1 MSLAF
6 RVRTSI
12 EGALGRL
19 AKAGALG
26 DSGPAVVEE
35 VRSWTV
41 ERPKRAEH
49 GDYATNVAMV
59 LTKKVGMPPRA
70 IADKLKEALA
80 DDSIVKTVEI
90 AGPGFVNLRL
100 HPRAVH
106 EELAVILAAGPSYGR
121 KPAKTGERVNVEFVS
136 ANPTGPITVAAAR
149 NGIFGDAVASLLELM
164 GNLVTREYY
173 INDFGNQIKSF
184 AESVRLAREN
194 EPRGEGHYQGAY
206 IDEIARYLAARTPD
220 PFVTNDLELARTC
233 ITTMIH
239 GIPGSKMLPG
249 MRKTLH
255 DLGIDFDVWFSEE
268 SLHRWGNV
276 DVAIEKLARGGFL
289 VEKDGAVFFI
299 AGGVAAAKEREEA
312 AKAKADES
320 GEKPAAFRTE
330 DDGRVVKK
338 KDGAWTYFASDI
350 AYHSD
355 KLSRG
360 YDRIIDVWGADHH
373 GYIPRMKNVL
383 EALGHPPHKSEILL
397 YQLVN
402 ILRDG
407 EVVKS
412 SKRAGNVIT
421 ADEVMDEID
430 EAAAR
435 KGAGRAALR
444 FFFLSRSANTT
455 VDFDL
460 EIAKKNSL
468 DNPVFYVQYGHARLS
483 SILRKAEGIGGF
495 AAAPAE
501 PSGWA
506 KLDRPEE
513 LAIALHLSR
522 WPDVLEEAAALRE
535 PHRVVFYLQELARD
549 FQSYFTRMKSDP
561 VLPRDTTRRDASWS
575 VTWDHEKTVAR
586 LGWVRAIRGVYASAL
601 GALGI
606 SAPDRMD
613 LPEAAEEGDGEHPST
628 LGDGRDER

>member
-1 MSLAF
+1 MSLVE

-19 AKAGALG
+19 AREGALG
-26 DSGPAVVEE
+26 DSGPSAIREAT
-35 VRSWTV
+35 SWSV

-49 GDYATNVAMV
+49 GDYASNVAMV
-59 LTKKVGMPPRA
+59 LTKKAGLPPRT
-70 IADKLKEALA
+70 IAERLVGALA
-80 DDSIVKTVEI
+80 GDPIVRSVEI
-90 AGPGFVNLRL
+90 AGPGFVNLRI
-100 HPRAVH
+100 HAHAIH
-106 EELAVILAAGPSYGR
+106 EELTAIVRAGASYGR
-121 KPAKTGERVNVEFVS
+121 RPAKSGERVNVEFVS

-149 NGIFGDAVASLLELM
+149 NGIFGDAVASLLELT
-164 GNLVTREYY
+164 GNVVTREYY
-173 INDFGNQIKSF
+173 INDFGNQIRSF
-184 AESVRLAREN
+184 GESVRLAHEGK
-194 EPRGEGHYQGAY
+194 PRGEGHYQGAY
-206 IDEIARYLAARTPD
+206 IDEIARYLEGKAPD
-220 PFVTNDLELARTC
+220 PFAGDDVSLSRAC

-239 GIPGSKMLPG
+239 GIPGSALLPG

-276 DVAIEKLARGGFL
+276 DVAIERLRARGYL
-289 VEKDGAVFFI
+289 LDKEGAVFFV
-299 AGGVAAAKEREEA
+299 AGGVAVAKEREEA
-312 AKAKADES
+312 ATAK
-320 GEKPAAFRTE
+320 GEKPSEFRTE
-330 DDGRVVKK
+330 DDGRVVRK

-383 EALGHPPHKSEILL
+383 EALGLPAHKSEILI

-430 EAAAR
+430 EAAGR
-435 KGAGRAALR
+435 EGAGRDALR
-444 FFFLSRSANTT
+444 YFFLSRSANTS

-460 EIAKKNSL
+460 EIAKKKSL

-483 SILRKAEGIGGF
+483 SILRKAESIGGF
-495 AAAPAE
+495 AE
-501 PSGWA
+501 TPSDPNGWA
-506 KLDRPEE
+506 KLDHPDE
-513 LAIALHLSR
+513 LAIGLHLSR
-522 WPDVLEEAAALRE
+522 WPDLLEEAAALRE
-535 PHRVVFYLQELARD
+535 PHRIVFYLQELARD
-549 FQSYFTRMKSDP
+549 FQSYFTRMKTDP
-561 VLPRDTTRRDASWS
+561 VLPRDTTRQEATWS
-575 VTWDHEKTVAR
+575 STWDHEKTIAR
-586 LGWVRAIRGVYASAL
+586 LGWVRAIRLVYASAL
-601 GALGI
+601 AAIGI
-606 SAPDRMD
+606 AAPDRMD
-613 LPEAAEEGDGEHPST
+613 VREAAD
-628 LGDGRDER
+628 DDA

>member
-1 MSLAF
+1 MSLVK
-6 RVRTSI
+6 RVRTSVEAALRRLAR
-12 EGALGRL
+12 EGALGENGQR
-19 AKAGALG
+19 AVSDALE
-26 DSGPAVVEE
+26 AA
-35 VRSWTV
+35 SWTV

-70 IADKLKEALA
+70 IASLLEQALVGDA
-80 DDSIVKTVEI
+80 IVKAAEI

-100 HPRAVH
+100 HARAIH
-106 EELAVILAAGPSYGR
+106 EELAAILAAGNVYGR
-121 KPAKTGERVNVEFVS
+121 KTAKSGERVNVEFVS

-149 NGIFGDAVASLLELM
+149 NGIYGDAIAELLELQ
-164 GNLVTREYY
+164 GHSVTREYY

-184 AESVRLAREN
+184 AESVRLAHEGA
-194 EPRGEGHYQGAY
+194 PRGEEHYKGEY
-206 IDEIARYLAARTPD
+206 IDEIARYLETRTPD
-220 PFVTNDLELARTC
+220 PFAADDMELARTC
-233 ITTMIH
+233 ITTMLH
-239 GIPGSKMLPG
+239 GIPGSKLLPG
-249 MRKTLH
+249 VRKTLH

-276 DVAIEKLARGGFL
+276 DVAIEKLREGGFL
-289 VEKDGAVFFI
+289 VEKEGAVFFV
-299 AGGVAAAKEREEA
+299 AGGAAAAKAR
-312 AKAKADES
+312 DED
-320 GEKPAAFRTE
+320 EKEKQTDEKAFRTE
-330 DDGRVVKK
+330 EDGRVVKK
-338 KDGAWTYFASDI
+338 KDGAFTYFASDI

-383 EALGHPPHKSEILL
+383 EALGLPAHKSEILI

-430 EAAAR
+430 DAAGR
-435 KGAGRAALR
+435 KGAGRDALR

-460 EIAKKNSL
+460 EIAKKKSL
-468 DNPVFYVQYGHARLS
+468 DNPVFYVQYGHARLA
-483 SILRKAEGIGGF
+483 SILRKADSIGGF
-495 AAAPAE
+495 APAPGE
-501 PSGWA
+501 IDGWA
-506 KLDRPEE
+506 KLDHADE

-522 WPDVLEEAAALRE
+522 WPDVLAEAATLRE
-535 PHRVVFYLQELARD
+535 PHRIVFYLQELARD
-549 FQSYFTRMKSDP
+549 FQSYFTRMKADP
-561 VLPRDTTRRDASWS
+561 VLPRDTTREDAAWAA
-575 VTWDHEKTVAR
+575 TWDHEKTVAR
-586 LGWVRAIRGVYASAL
+586 LGWIQAIRTVYASAL
-601 GALGI
+601 GAIGI
-606 SAPDRMD
+606 AAPDRMD
-613 LPEAAEEGDGEHPST
+613 LPQTAE
-628 LGDGRDER
+628 DET